1 MSTVREQKGGMR
13 RRATRRA
20 AINLGQQAENA
31 RGCGRPTGSFDP
43 ITRWGGRMFNRAGV
57 AAACVVAGLM
67 GPASA
72 EPITKPLTIAV
83 LNDKSSV
90 FSDAGGVG
98 SVVAAELAI
107 EDAGG
112 KVRGQ
117 PVVLL
122 APDHQNKTDT
132 GVTLARN
139 LYDQQGVSAIFDI
152 GNSSISL
159 GVQELA
165 RERGKVVV
173 HVGSATADVF
183 GKACSPTGAM
193 WLYDTYSLAQG
204 MAKSIV
210 QQGGDTW
217 FFITA
222 DYAFGHAMQA
232 EVSKVVTASGG
243 KVLGAVRHP
252 VGTMDFSSFLL
263 QAKSSGAKI
272 IALANASGD
281 TVTNIKQAREFQIGE
296 GDQKLAV
303 LIFYLTSVHS
313 LGAESMQG
321 VQYLTG
327 YYWDR
332 DDASRAFGQRF
343 AAKHGGKMPTQAQA
357 GVYSAVRHYLRA
369 VEAANDNDG
378 LTAMHKMKEMPV
390 DDFFAPGA
398 RLRADGRLM
407 NDMYLVQAKAPKDVK
422 SGWDLLTVKAR
433 IKAEDIMRPIA
444 DGGCTHLDPPLK
456 N

>member
-1 MSTVREQKGGMR
+1 MKSGTGIAIALLALGLV
-13 RRATRRA
+13 TR
-20 AINLGQQAENA
+20 
-31 RGCGRPTGSFDP
+31 
-43 ITRWGGRMFNRAGV
+43 V
-57 AAACVVAGLM
+57 
-67 GPASA
+67 SA

-98 SVVAAELAI
+98 SVAAAQLAI
-107 EDAGG
+107 EDVGG

-122 APDHQNKTDT
+122 APDHQNKTDI
-132 GVTLARN
+132 GVNLARN

-159 GVQELA
+159 AVQDLA
-165 RERGKVVV
+165 RERGKIVV

-204 MAKSIV
+204 VAKSIV
-210 QQGGDTW
+210 RQGGDTW

-222 DYAFGHAMQA
+222 DYAFGTAMQA
-232 EVSKVVTASGG
+232 EVSKVVTAAGG
-243 KVLGAVRHP
+243 KVLGSVKHP

-263 QAKSSGAKI
+263 QAQASGAKI

-296 GDQKLAV
+296 GKQKLAV
-303 LIFYLTSVHS
+303 LIYYLTSVHS
-313 LGAESMQG
+313 LGPEAMQG
-321 VQYLTG
+321 VQYLSG
-327 YYWDR
+327 YYWDHN
-332 DDASRAFGQRF
+332 DASRAFAKRF
-343 AAKHGGKMPTQAQA
+343 AAKHGGKMPTHAQA
-357 GVYSAVRHYLRA
+357 GVYSAVLHYLRA

-378 LTAMHKMKEMPV
+378 LTVMRKMKATPV

-398 RLRADGRLM
+398 RIRADGRLM
-407 NDMYLVQAKAPKDVK
+407 NDMLLVEAKGPKDVK
-422 SGWDLLTVKAR
+422 SEWDLLTVKGT
-433 IKAEDIMRPIA
+433 IKAEDIMRPISE
-444 DGGCTHLDPPLK
+444 GGCTRLDPPPT
-456 N
+456 

>member
-1 MSTVREQKGGMR
+1 MIR
-13 RRATRRA
+13 R
-20 AINLGQQAENA
+20 LGL
-31 RGCGRPTGSFDP
+31 
-43 ITRWGGRMFNRAGV
+43 
-57 AAACVVAGLM
+57 AAALTVAGLF
-67 GPASA
+67 GTASA
-72 EPITKPLTIAV
+72 EPITKPVTIAV

-98 SVVAAELAI
+98 SVVAAQLAI
-107 EDAGG
+107 DDAGG

-117 PVVLL
+117 NVVLL
-122 APDHQNKTDT
+122 APDHQNKTDV
-132 GVTLARN
+132 GVNLARS
-139 LYDQQGVSAIFDI
+139 LYDQQGADAIFDI
-152 GNSSISL
+152 GNSAISL
-159 GVQELA
+159 AVQDIA
-165 RERGKVVV
+165 RERGKIVV

-210 QQGGDTW
+210 KQGGDTW

-232 EVSKVVTASGG
+232 EVSKVVTAAGG

-263 QAKSSGAKI
+263 QAQSSGAKI

-313 LGAESMQG
+313 LGPESMQG

-332 DDASRAFGQRF
+332 DDASRDFAKRF
-343 AAKHGGKMPTQAQA
+343 AAKHGGKYPTHAQA

-378 LTAMHKMKEMPV
+378 LTVMRKMKEMPV

-398 RLRADGRLM
+398 RVRADGRLM
-407 NDMYLVQAKAPKDVK
+407 NDMYLVEAKGPKEVK
-422 SGWDLLTVKAR
+422 SGWDLLKVKGK
-433 IKAEDIMRPIA
+433 IKAEEIMRPISE
-444 DGGCTHLDPPLK
+444 GGCTHLDPPQK

>member
-1 MSTVREQKGGMR
+1 MKSGTGIAIALLALGLV
-13 RRATRRA
+13 TR
-20 AINLGQQAENA
+20 
-31 RGCGRPTGSFDP
+31 
-43 ITRWGGRMFNRAGV
+43 V
-57 AAACVVAGLM
+57 
-67 GPASA
+67 SA

-98 SVVAAELAI
+98 SVAAAQLAI
-107 EDAGG
+107 EDVGG

-122 APDHQNKTDT
+122 APDHQNKTDI
-132 GVTLARN
+132 GVNLARN

-159 GVQELA
+159 AVQDLA
-165 RERGKVVV
+165 RERGKIVV

-204 MAKSIV
+204 VAKSIV
-210 QQGGDTW
+210 RQGGDTW

-222 DYAFGHAMQA
+222 DYAFGIAMQA
-232 EVSKVVTASGG
+232 EVSKVVTAAGG
-243 KVLGAVRHP
+243 KVLGSVKHP

-263 QAKSSGAKI
+263 QAQASGAKI

-296 GDQKLAV
+296 GKQKLAV
-303 LIFYLTSVHS
+303 LIYYLTSVHS
-313 LGAESMQG
+313 LGPEAMQG
-321 VQYLTG
+321 VQYLSG
-327 YYWDR
+327 YYWDHN
-332 DDASRAFGQRF
+332 DASRAFAKRF
-343 AAKHGGKMPTQAQA
+343 AAKHGGKMPTHAQA
-357 GVYSAVRHYLRA
+357 GVYSAVLHYLRA

-378 LTAMHKMKEMPV
+378 LTVMRKMKATPV

-398 RLRADGRLM
+398 RIRADGRLM
-407 NDMYLVQAKAPKDVK
+407 NDMLLVEAKGPKDVK
-422 SGWDLLTVKAR
+422 SEWDLLTVKGT
-433 IKAEDIMRPIA
+433 IKAEDIMRPISE
-444 DGGCTHLDPPLK
+444 GGCTRLDPPPT
-456 N
+456 

>member
-1 MSTVREQKGGMR
+1 MIH
-13 RRATRRA
+13 RA
-20 AINLGQQAENA
+20 ALA
-31 RGCGRPTGSFDP
+31 
-43 ITRWGGRMFNRAGV
+43 V
-57 AAACVVAGLM
+57 ALVAAGLM
-67 GPASA
+67 ASASA
-72 EPITKPLTIAV
+72 EPITKPVTIAV

-98 SVVAAELAI
+98 SVAAAQLAI
-107 EDAGG
+107 DDAGG

-122 APDHQNKTDT
+122 APDHQNKTDV
-132 GVTLARN
+132 GVNLARS
-139 LYDQQGVSAIFDI
+139 LYDQQGVDAIFDI
-152 GNSSISL
+152 GNSAISL
-159 GVQELA
+159 AVQDIA
-165 RERGKVVV
+165 RERGKIVV

-232 EVSKVVTASGG
+232 EVSKVVTAAGG
-243 KVLGAVRHP
+243 KVLGSVKHP

-263 QAKSSGAKI
+263 QAQSSGAKI

-296 GDQKLAV
+296 GKQKLAV

-313 LGAESMQG
+313 LGPEAMQG
-321 VQYLTG
+321 VQYLAG

-332 DDASRAFGQRF
+332 DDASRAFAKRF
-343 AAKHGGKMPTQAQA
+343 AAKHGGKMPTHAQA

-378 LTAMHKMKEMPV
+378 LTVMRKMKAMPV

-398 RLRADGRLM
+398 RLREDGRLM
-407 NDMYLVQAKAPKDVK
+407 NDMFLVEAKGPKEVK
-422 SGWDLLTVKAR
+422 SEWDLLKVKGR
-433 IKAEDIMRPIA
+433 VKAEDIMRPIA
-444 DGGCTHLDPPLK
+444 DGGCTRLDPPPK
-456 N
+456 T

>member
-1 MSTVREQKGGMR
+1 MKSG
-13 RRATRRA
+13 
-20 AINLGQQAENA
+20 
-31 RGCGRPTGSFDP
+31 TG
-43 ITRWGGRMFNRAGV
+43 IAV
-57 AAACVVAGLM
+57 ALLALGLM
-67 GPASA
+67 TRVSA

-98 SVVAAELAI
+98 TVAAAQLAI
-107 EDAGG
+107 EDVGG

-122 APDHQNKTDT
+122 APDHQNKTDI
-132 GVTLARN
+132 GVNLARN
-139 LYDQQGVSAIFDI
+139 LYDQQDVSAIFDI

-159 GVQELA
+159 AVQDLA
-165 RERGKVVV
+165 RERGKIVV

-204 MAKSIV
+204 VAKSIV
-210 QQGGDTW
+210 RQGGDTW

-222 DYAFGHAMQA
+222 DYAFGIAMQA
-232 EVSKVVTASGG
+232 EVSKVVTAAGG
-243 KVLGAVRHP
+243 KVLGSVKHP

-263 QAKSSGAKI
+263 QAQASGAKI

-296 GDQKLAV
+296 GKQKLAV
-303 LIFYLTSVHS
+303 LIYYLTSVHS
-313 LGAESMQG
+313 LGPEAMQG
-321 VQYLTG
+321 VQYLAG
-327 YYWDR
+327 YYWDHN
-332 DDASRAFGQRF
+332 DASRAFAKRF
-343 AAKHGGKMPTQAQA
+343 AAKHGGKMPTHAQA
-357 GVYSAVRHYLRA
+357 GVYSAVLHYLRA

-378 LTAMHKMKEMPV
+378 LTVMRKMKATPV

-398 RLRADGRLM
+398 RIRADGRLM
-407 NDMYLVQAKAPKDVK
+407 NDMLLVEAKGPKDVK
-422 SGWDLLTVKAR
+422 SEWDLLTVKGT
-433 IKAEDIMRPIA
+433 IKAEDIMRPISE
-444 DGGCTHLDPPLK
+444 GGCTRLDPPPT
-456 N
+456 